1 MGPVGIDEAKVVDS
15 ALDDLF
21 NVVPDSFGPTLG
33 AWIKLFLQGIVGIVV
48 SFGVLMA
55 LKVEEL
61 KPATSRFTRLIK
73 RG

>member
-1 MGPVGIDEAKVVDS
+1 VAGQ
-15 ALDDLF
+15 L
-21 NVVPDSFGPTLG
+21 VPDAFGPKLG
-33 AWIKLFLQGIVGIVV
+33 AWAKLFLQSIVGIVV